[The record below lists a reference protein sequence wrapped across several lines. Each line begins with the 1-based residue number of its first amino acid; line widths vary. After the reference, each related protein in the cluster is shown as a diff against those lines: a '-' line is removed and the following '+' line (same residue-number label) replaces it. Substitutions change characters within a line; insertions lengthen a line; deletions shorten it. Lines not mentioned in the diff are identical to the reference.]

1 MGDDRALETPEA
13 AIGRVGRE
21 LAELRKTV
29 AARLARR
36 PVGDVEPAIRATPK
50 EGTVFLQGQTLPRAD
65 YAALAAWAEL
75 HGGAAYSV
83 TATTI
88 TLPDMRGRTPVGVGT
103 LGADSYDLG
112 GLSGA
117 ARVTLAEA
125 QMPLHDHSGSTGS
138 ESHSHGGSTGS
149 DSHSHGGSTSNDGQ
163 HWNHRPSSTGGIAG
177 GGGTVVAS
185 NEIINDGDHSHS
197 VNVDSSSHSHSM
209 NLDSDSHSHTVSV
222 GNAGG
227 TTPVDLRQPGYALN
241 WAVWT

>member
-1 MGDDRALETPEA
+1 M
-13 AIGRVGRE
+13 GRE
-21 LAELRKTV
+21 LAELRNTV
-29 AARLARR
+29 AARGMRR

-50 EGTVFLQGQTLPRAD
+50 EGTVFLQGQTLQRTD

-75 HGGAAYSV
+75 NGGTAYSV
-83 TATTI
+83 TTTTI

-103 LGADSYDLG
+103 LGTDSYALG

-125 QMPLHDHSGSTGS
+125 QMPVHDHAASSSS
-138 ESHSHGGSTGS
+138 ESHSHGGSTDSDSHSHSGVTGSSGGNHGGHTTGTFGTAPGSQFPSSAGDTGNIAHEHPFSTGS
-149 DSHSHGGSTSNDGQ
+149 DSHSHG
-163 HWNHRPSSTGGIAG
+163 
-177 GGGTVVAS
+177 
-185 NEIINDGDHSHS
+185 
-197 VNVDSSSHSHSM
+197 M
-209 NLDSDSHSHTVSV
+209 NLDSDAHSHTVSV